1 METGTDMYS
10 LKTEEDALTELKA
23 EYQLTDRETDIF
35 RMILQGK
42 TNKDIGEE
50 LFIGEATVK
59 THIHNLLKKLSASNR
74 VDAILLVKEK
84 IQEK

>member
-1 METGTDMYS
+1 MENN
-10 LKTEEDALTELKA
+10 K
-23 EYQLTDRETDIF
+23 TDIF

>member
-1 METGTDMYS
+1 MYS

>member
-1 METGTDMYS
+1 MKNNLMENN
-10 LKTEEDALTELKA
+10 K
-23 EYQLTDRETDIF
+23 TDIF